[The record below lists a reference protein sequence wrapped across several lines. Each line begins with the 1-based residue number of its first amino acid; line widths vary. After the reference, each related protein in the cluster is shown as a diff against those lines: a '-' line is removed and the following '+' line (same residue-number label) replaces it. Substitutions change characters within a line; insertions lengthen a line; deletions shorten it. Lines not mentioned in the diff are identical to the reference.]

1 MASFYFSHFLCR
13 KKIQIAYNTLFLFSK
28 MTKKWIIFSL
38 IGICIFP
45 LQRFRTRK
53 SRCFSPLNLSSPG
66 LLRFPSRHPHAA
78 SWISE
83 VALMH
88 DSPHEVVAQTASCMF
103 LRWNYG
109 GLFFP
114 LSALPQNPVQSN
126 KNKLNITHIK
136 QKLQYTDNLI
146 LLFILIMQLTGLKQV
161 RCASAF
167 PLVVSKVPKQ
177 TLPQHTWS
185 W

>member
-38 IGICIFP
+38 IGICTF
-45 LQRFRTRK
+45 
-53 SRCFSPLNLSSPG
+53 SSPAFWDTEIA
-66 LLRFPSRHPHAA
+66 LFLSFESFV
-78 SWISE
+78 SWVIAFSFSTSPCCLMDFWG
-83 VALMH
+83 VCLMH

-114 LSALPQNPVQSN
+114 LSAVPQNPVQSN
-126 KNKLNITHIK
+126 KSKLNITHIK

-146 LLFILIMQLTGLKQV
+146 LLFILITQLTGLKQV
-161 RCASAF
+161 RFS
-167 PLVVSKVPKQ
+167 
-177 TLPQHTWS
+177 
-185 W
+185 

>member
-38 IGICIFP
+38 IGICTF
-45 LQRFRTRK
+45 
-53 SRCFSPLNLSSPG
+53 SSPAFSDTEIA
-66 LLRFPSRHPHAA
+66 LFLSFESFVSWVRFPSRHPHAA

-83 VALMH
+83 VVLMH
-88 DSPHEVVAQTASCMF
+88 DSPHQVVAQTASCMF

-114 LSALPQNPVQSN
+114 LSAVPQNPVQSN
-126 KNKLNITHIK
+126 KSKLNITHIK

-146 LLFILIMQLTGLKQV
+146 LLFILITQLTGMKQV
-161 RCASAF
+161 RF
-167 PLVVSKVPKQ
+167 P
-177 TLPQHTWS
+177 
-185 W
+185 